1 MTHDVML
8 WCSRRLASIWSS
20 KSCGRKPD
28 ALRSPIPGSR
38 PGLSITR
45 VSPQKVGE
53 LPVGLD
59 DVVVEPVFD
68 HMQQRMSGFYQ

>member
-1 MTHDVML
+1 MVFKEASQHLVVKVVRQEAGRSQIAD
-8 WCSRRLASIWSS
+8 SR
-20 KSCGRKPD
+20 KS
-28 ALRSPIPGSR
+28 A
-38 PGLSITR
+38 GLVNHTGF
-45 VSPQKVGE
+45 PQKVGE